1 VILTHKAFIPGAIVA
16 LTLTGWAQAAGDPGK
31 GKQIFDARCK
41 ACHSLEPD
49 KHGIG
54 PTLHGVFGRKAGGL
68 ADYNY
73 SSAMKAADISWNEET
88 LKQYLADPHK
98 LIPGDKMT
106 FPGIKNEAQLDDLI
120 AYLKEASQ

>member
-1 VILTHKAFIPGAIVA
+1 VIPPYTAFIRGAIVA
-16 LTLTGWAQAAGDPGK
+16 LALTGPAQAAGDPGK

-68 ADYNY
+68 PDYNY
-73 SSAMKAADISWNEET
+73 SSAMKAANVS
-88 LKQYLADPHK
+88 
-98 LIPGDKMT
+98 
-106 FPGIKNEAQLDDLI
+106 
-120 AYLKEASQ
+120 